1 MVSGR
6 PWGWMLY
13 DGATGLSAGGGVAS
27 LPRSDLGALRIAAPD
42 GRAPTSA
49 SLTLTVSSSE
59 GGLTTSGSEVL
70 VVSLGAVA
78 EAPVFSGTSV
88 FSGSDEASFAVCGS
102 TRLKSSG
109 TDTPE
114 AGATLSRLPSRWTL
128 Y

>member
-42 GRAPTSA
+42 GPAPASA

-88 FSGSDEASFAVCGS
+88 FSGSDEASLA
-102 TRLKSSG
+102 LSG
-109 TDTPE
+109 ITVGAADGDDTLG
-114 AGATLSRLPSRWTL
+114 ASATLSGLPSG
-128 Y
+128 

>member
-42 GRAPTSA
+42 GTAPTSA

-78 EAPVFSGTSV
+78 EAPTFGATTSWSGGTSV
-88 FSGSDEASFAVCGS
+88 TLSGLSATGDSDDTLSATITG
-102 TRLKSSG
+102 LSSG
-109 TDTPE
+109 
-114 AGATLSRLPSRWTL
+114 WTL
-128 Y
+128 V